1 MHEDFRREDRVDGP
15 SDRRFG
21 LVFVAVFLLIALA
34 PLIHGRS
41 PRIWSFAVALAVAVV
56 ALFVPSVLGPLNRL
70 WAKLGLLLH
79 KIVSPVVL
87 GIMFFMVITP
97 IGVIMRRR
105 GKDLLR
111 LRLDPET
118 QTYWIERTPPGPRA
132 ESFVNQF

>member
-1 MHEDFRREDRVDGP
+1 MHEDFRREDRVDGT

-21 LVFVAVFLLIALA
+21 LVFVAVFLLIALV
-34 PLIHGRS
+34 PLIHGRG

-70 WAKLGLLLH
+70 WVKFGSLLH

-97 IGVIMRRR
+97 IGVIMRLR

-118 QTYWIERTPPGPRA
+118 QTYWIVRTPPGPRA
-132 ESFVNQF
+132 ESFVDQF